1 MTRRLLTLFTLLA
14 ASTAAHASITATVLD
29 ENGKPLAGAR
39 ARAYAREDNA
49 STKRRLL
56 SNDPEAKPVA
66 TATSAEDGKLT
77 VDVKGAPVVRLVI
90 DAQGRA
96 VQTVDV
102 SDGDDAGGVVL
113 PASAGQKGH
122 ITSGGKGV
130 ANALVAIGQW
140 YVTHTDAQGTYDAPA
155 LANGSERLVVIHPD
169 YAIADS
175 SVASFEAMR
184 RRNLL
189 DVSLSKGAAISGRV
203 LAADG
208 KTPVAH
214 AIVSVAGWPLAE
226 SDANGKYA
234 IAHASQNWRAVYAQA
249 PQLAGVASKKAAPSV
264 DIKLGPAA
272 TLTGAVKSKTGVVAG
287 AFVSLFNELDAG
299 GAPSAV
305 TDAKGRFAFDGLVP
319 GHYTLF
325 GNHPD
330 FTITRLVADVPS
342 SEKVLAAEE
351 LVRLRGTV
359 VDEGKKPVA
368 GARVSVSSLTG
379 SGSISRGPAAIS
391 SSNGQ
396 FVARVGEGSV
406 QFVASHR
413 GYAAGIVGPL
423 PLDKARD
430 VTITLPAGFPMKFK
444 VVDAQRT
451 PIAGVM
457 IDIMR
462 AGEVDRRA
470 PLPCSDAK
478 DDCHT
483 SAADGTV
490 EERLVEGKY
499 DLVVSGEE
507 IAQKRLSG
515 QALTARTSPMTITV
529 DRGVEV
535 SGRVALSDGT
545 PVAGAV
551 INARGSTS
559 RGATSA
565 ADGTFTLKGLA
576 AGPVAISATTP
587 NTTPPMQSMPVA
599 VTAPAKNVLL
609 RIPTP
614 TTLSGRVLEKTSGT
628 PITDFQIVVIV
639 GEFGAGR
646 PGSPSPV
653 HSDDGS
659 FSIPVVPGRGE
670 LRVTAPGYVRASL
683 TGLTIEEG
691 KPLTGLEVRMDR
703 GGRIVG
709 RVTSNGQPVAQA
721 YVSASSGDR
730 MSGGQAGAQTDAN
743 GEYTI
748 DGVDAGD
755 RTITARKQGLLS
767 ADKEVT
773 AKAGEEV
780 RADLE
785 LGTGREVKGRVLDRG
800 GRPIE
805 GARIQINGVE
815 DRSIHANGAS
825 DADGNFKIGGIGD
838 GHLTL
843 RAEKQGYVAAALDD
857 VDTLSNIILT
867 LDRGGS
873 ISGRVVGLS
882 DAETGIVSISASY
895 GASAAH
901 ATVDTDGSF
910 TVRGVPDGVVSV
922 SAMKTGAQM
931 RHSAPKQVTVSNGTA
946 PFIEIDFS
954 EGISVRGR
962 VTREGK
968 PVMGGSIGFTG
979 MKGEQGGNSPIAPDG
994 TYQVNGL
1001 QVGDYRVYVVL
1012 YGVSGASMS
1021 ERLAVT
1027 GSMTHD
1033 VDLTGGALRGR
1044 VIDAE
1049 TGQPLADATLLL
1061 RSTTADGVGS
1071 RQATTDSAGHFSF
1084 DLLQDGSYH
1093 LGTQRSQYAA
1103 KQQDVSVPGP
1113 DVEIALT
1120 RTSATIVHVVDS
1132 VTGLPL
1138 TADISAANDQKAPMG
1153 NARTGSDGT
1162 ASLYLPAGSY
1172 RFFTHAAGYI
1182 NGTTDV
1188 TVPGPEV
1195 RVSLQRGGTITFRL
1209 HGPETTY
1216 RVRLLVNGAAQRT
1229 DYLNAPARM
1238 SLTGIAP
1245 GTYTAEVTGA
1255 DGKTP
1260 HGAYPVTVLPGQ
1272 TAYVDVTQ

>member
-14 ASTAAHASITATVLD
+14 AAAAAHASVTATILD

-56 SNDPEAKPVA
+56 SKDPEAKPVA
-66 TATSAEDGKLT
+66 TATSAEDGTLT
-77 VDVKGAPVVRLVI
+77 IDVKGTPVVRLVI

-96 VQTVDV
+96 VSTVDV
-102 SDGDDAGGVVL
+102 SDGDDGGGVVL
-113 PASAGQKGH
+113 PVAAGQKGH
-122 ITSGGKGV
+122 ITSAGKGV

-140 YVTHTDAQGTYDAPA
+140 YVTHTDAQGAYDAPS
-155 LANGSERLVVIHPD
+155 LASGSERLVVIHPD

-175 SVASFEAMR
+175 SVASFEAMQ

-189 DVSLSKGAAISGRV
+189 DVSLTKGAAINGRV
-203 LAADG
+203 LAPDG

-214 AIVSVAGWPLAE
+214 ASVSIAGWPLAE
-226 SDANGKYA
+226 SDANGNYA
-234 IAHASQNWRAVYAQA
+234 IAHAPQSWRAIFAQA
-249 PQLAGVASKKAAPSV
+249 PQLAGVASKKAVAST
-264 DIKLGPAA
+264 DIKLAPAA
-272 TLTGAVKSKTGVVAG
+272 TLLGVVKSKSGVVPG
-287 AFVSLFNELDAG
+287 AFVSLYSELDANAG
-299 GAPSAV
+299 PSAV

-330 FTITRLVADVPS
+330 YNITRLAADLPAK
-342 SEKVLAAEE
+342 EKTLAAEE
-351 LVRLRGTV
+351 LVKVRGTV
-359 VDEGKKPVA
+359 VDEAKKPVA
-368 GARVSVSSLTG
+368 GARVVASSLTG
-379 SGSISRGPAAIS
+379 NGSVARSPATTS
-391 SSNGQ
+391 SVNGQ

-406 QFVASHR
+406 QFIASHR
-413 GYAAGIVGPL
+413 GYAAGSVGPL

-444 VVDAQRT
+444 IVDAQRT
-451 PIAGVM
+451 PVAGVM
-457 IDIMR
+457 LEMMH
-462 AGEVDRRA
+462 AGDSERRS
-470 PLPCSDAK
+470 PVPCSEAR

-483 SAADGTV
+483 SAADGTI

-499 DLVVSGEE
+499 DLLFDGEE
-507 IAQKRLSG
+507 IAMKRLSA
-515 QALTARTSPMTITV
+515 QALTARSSPMTITV

-551 INARGSTS
+551 VSARGSTP

-576 AGPVAISATTP
+576 PGPIAISATTP
-587 NTTPPMQSMPVA
+587 NTTPPMQSTPVA

-628 PITDFQIVVIV
+628 PIPDFQIVAMV
-639 GEFGAGR
+639 GEFGAAR
-646 PGSPSPV
+646 PGTPVPV

-659 FSIPVVPGRGE
+659 FSIPVVPGRAE
-670 LRVTAPGYVRASL
+670 LRVMAPGFVRASL

-709 RVTSNGQPVAQA
+709 RVTSNGEPVAQA
-721 YVSASSGDR
+721 YVSVSSGDR
-730 MSGGQAGAQTDAN
+730 MSGAGAGSQTDAN

-755 RTITARKQGLLS
+755 RTVTARKQGLLN

-773 AKAGEEV
+773 AKAGEDV

-785 LGTGREVKGRVLDRG
+785 LKTGREVHGRVLDRG
-800 GRPIE
+800 GRAVE

-815 DRSIHANGAS
+815 DRSIHVNGVS
-825 DADGNFKIGGIGD
+825 DADGNFKIGGIGE

-843 RAEKQGYVAAALDD
+843 RAEKAGFVAASLDD
-857 VDTLSNIILT
+857 VDAVSNIILT

-873 ISGRVVGLS
+873 ISGRVVGLT
-882 DAETGIVSISASY
+882 DAETGIVSVTAAY
-895 GASAAH
+895 GTSAAH

-910 TVRGVPDGVVSV
+910 TVHGVPDGAVSI

-931 RHSAPKQVTVSNGTA
+931 RHSAPKQVTVNNGTA
-946 PFIEIDFS
+946 PFVEIDFS

-962 VTREGK
+962 VTREGR
-968 PVMGGSIGFTG
+968 PVAGGSIGFTG
-979 MKGEQGGNSPIAPDG
+979 QKGEQGGNSPLAPDG

-1001 QVGDYRVYVVL
+1001 QVGDYRVFVAL
-1012 YGVSGASMS
+1012 YGVSGATVSQ
-1021 ERLAVT
+1021 RLTVT

-1033 VDLTGGALRGR
+1033 IDLTGSGLRGR
-1044 VIDAE
+1044 VIDAD
-1049 TGQPLADATLLL
+1049 TGQPLTDALVQL
-1061 RSTTADGVGS
+1061 RSIAPDMMGN
-1071 RQATTDSAGHFSF
+1071 RQASTDSAGNFSF
-1084 DLLQDGSYH
+1084 DLLQDGTYH
-1093 LGTQRSQYAA
+1093 LGTQRSQYASR
-1103 KQQDVSVPGP
+1103 QQDVSVPGP
-1113 DVEIALT
+1113 DVEIALS
-1120 RTSATIVHVVDS
+1120 RTSATVVHVVDS
-1132 VTGLPL
+1132 VTGGPVTADL
-1138 TADISAANDQKAPMG
+1138 TAVNDQKASMG
-1153 NARTGSDGT
+1153 NVRTGSDGT

-1172 RFFTHAAGYI
+1172 KLYTHAAGYI
-1182 NGTTDV
+1182 NGSNEV
-1188 TVPGPEV
+1188 SVPGPEV
-1195 RVSLQRGGTITFRL
+1195 RVTLQRGGTITFRL
-1209 HGPETTY
+1209 HGSETTY
-1216 RVRLLVNGAAQRT
+1216 RVRLLVNGAPQRT
-1229 DYLNAPARM
+1229 DWLSAPARM

-1272 TAYVDVTQ
+1272 TSFIEVVN